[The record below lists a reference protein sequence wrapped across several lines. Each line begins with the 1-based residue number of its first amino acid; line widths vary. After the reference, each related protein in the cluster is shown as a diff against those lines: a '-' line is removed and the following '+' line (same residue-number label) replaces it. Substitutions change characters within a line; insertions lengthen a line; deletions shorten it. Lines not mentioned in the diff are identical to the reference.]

1 MVCVKSQ
8 LVRSLAPGME
18 DVARVSMTDASPRLS
33 LGTMFCYAHFQ
44 LSITALFAFYP
55 SVRGFVYRD
64 TLKMS
69 LGTLSW
75 ILVVVKCLDLATGQ
89 RKLSLTL
96 SLTLSFL

>member
-1 MVCVKSQ
+1 MGDDAMLTK
-8 LVRSLAPGME
+8 
-18 DVARVSMTDASPRLS
+18 TDASPRLRF
-33 LGTMFCYAHFQ
+33 GTMLCYAHFQ

-75 ILVVVKCLDLATGQ
+75 ILVVVKCLDLATGV
-89 RKLSLTL
+89 L
-96 SLTLSFL
+96 

>member
-1 MVCVKSQ
+1 MGDDTV
-8 LVRSLAPGME
+8 LTT
-18 DVARVSMTDASPRLS
+18 MTDASPRLRF
-33 LGTMFCYAHFQ
+33 GTMLCYAHFQ

-75 ILVVVKCLDLATGQ
+75 ILVVVKCLDLATGV
-89 RKLSLTL
+89 LSGSGL
-96 SLTLSFL
+96 

>member
-1 MVCVKSQ
+1 MGDEKM
-8 LVRSLAPGME
+8 LT
-18 DVARVSMTDASPRLS
+18 MTDAAPQLRF
-33 LGTMFCYAHFQ
+33 GTMLCYAHFQ

-75 ILVVVKCLDLATGQ
+75 ILVVVKCLDLATGV
-89 RKLSLTL
+89 L
-96 SLTLSFL
+96 